1 MVQPNVQ
8 ARKKAAKKNNAAAP
22 APAAVAAP
30 SVQQV
35 MAVVV
40 PEEIYALMKQA
51 LGNLPR
57 NETDLLFTT
66 MQGLRP
72 QMVTMQLPPGMPPQ
86 G

>member
-22 APAAVAAP
+22 APAPAMP
-30 SVQQV
+30 QTQTV